1 LQMNETHILIRL
13 LRMYVYST
21 ELGIRLSFGKTSE
34 FRGGGGW
41 TPQTLPPSVRPCSAR
56 HRISQKKQIT
66 YTTWKVLWGPFDP
79 KRK

>member
-34 FRGGGGW
+34 FRGGG
-41 TPQTLPPSVRPCSAR
+41 TPLPPSVRPWAYCSSSGGTV
-56 HRISQKKQIT
+56 HRATGICHAFM
-66 YTTWKVLWGPFDP
+66 LAGC
-79 KRK
+79 